1 MNGDN
6 PIEISADENHS
17 ISFQVYNPTKYINV
31 ECLNQTLNMFH
42 NCSRYNLFVDI
53 FSIYLCGKIRFGY
66 TINLTF
72 TENDFKSFGVLVML
86 MKNTYGKVNCT
97 LNFYTNGKYW
107 RMFKSDYGLRK
118 YHWRK

>member
-1 MNGDN
+1 MNGEN
-6 PIEISADENHS
+6 SIEISASENHS
-17 ISFQVYNPTKYINV
+17 VSFQVYNPTRYISV

-53 FSIYLCGKIRFGY
+53 FSIYLCGKIRFRY

-97 LNFYTNGKYW
+97 LNLYTNGKYW
-107 RMFKSDYGLRK
+107 LMFKSDYG
-118 YHWRK
+118 